1 MFFRIQRSWKNWD
14 NRTLVL
20 PHPTILVITNKITCL
35 GLGSPYKINLH
46 FPPACW
52 EAENFSKQ
60 LECLLQLKELIWN
73 VAQEE
78 VAARPWAMTMIPT
91 NPPQKLTTNVKPG
104 HLNIQKLGKETVTY
118 DKTPTLHLPWTSQSS
133 CLDGVIKK
141 YTTKCYIP
149 MKRGS
154 TKIHPIC

>member
-1 MFFRIQRSWKNWD
+1 M
-14 NRTLVL
+14 
-20 PHPTILVITNKITCL
+20 
-35 GLGSPYKINLH
+35 NLH

-52 EAENFSKQ
+52 EGENFSKQ

-78 VAARPWAMTMIPT
+78 VAACPWAMTMIPT

-118 DKTPTLHLPWTSQSS
+118 DKTPTLHLP
-133 CLDGVIKK
+133 
-141 YTTKCYIP
+141 
-149 MKRGS
+149 
-154 TKIHPIC
+154 